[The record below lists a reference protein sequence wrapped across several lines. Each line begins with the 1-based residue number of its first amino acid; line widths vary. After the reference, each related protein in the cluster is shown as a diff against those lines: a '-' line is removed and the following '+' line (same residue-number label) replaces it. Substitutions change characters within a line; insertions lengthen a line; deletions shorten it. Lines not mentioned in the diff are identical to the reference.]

1 MFLLY
6 LGLVVP
12 FDDGMPLLCL
22 SWLPYALAA
31 AGYCGDDLYQRFRH
45 GEFRD
50 TRAIAAERPEG
61 LPENASA
68 QDARAALARACARC
82 ASSPGARRPPTPP
95 SVGGAPAAGSLLE
108 PVLTPTLLEKCAV
121 LAQRFPQPGPAQGT
135 ALVPPNFY
143 DRTARPPNTFEGH
156 PRPEGDDVLLL
167 CYVVVARRDVHQRM
181 QDVLGIDCD
190 DSNFF
195 LAIRGSMV
203 MSIGGRG
210 WAGGLQLEAQ
220 LGLPCGFFDQLF
232 YRDVRRGS
240 TGFWGVGVFDA
251 KQVAGAVEIA
261 EDETYVMPSS
271 SFAGFSPYM
280 R

>member
-31 AGYCGDDLYQRFRH
+31 AGYCGDDLYQRFLH

-68 QDARAALARACARC
+68 QDARAALAACARC
-82 ASSPGARRPPTPP
+82 ASSLGARRPPTPP
-95 SVGGAPAAGSLLE
+95 SVGGVPAAGSLLE
-108 PVLTPTLLEKCAV
+108 PVLTPELLEKCAV

-167 CYVVVARRDVHQRM
+167 CYVVAARRDVHQRM

-195 LAIRGSMV
+195 LVIRGSMV
-203 MSIGGRG
+203 SS
-210 WAGGLQLEAQ
+210 GGLQLEAQ
-220 LGLPCGFFDQLF
+220 LGLPHRFFHDLF
-232 YRDVRRGS
+232 HKNVRRGG

-251 KQVAGAVEIA
+251 EQVRGAVEIA

-271 SFAGFSPYM
+271 SFAGFSPYK
-280 R
+280 RARE

>member
-1 MFLLY
+1 VVFLLY

-61 LPENASA
+61 LPADASA

-82 ASSPGARRPPTPP
+82 ALSLGARRPPTPP
-95 SVGGAPAAGSLLE
+95 SVGGVPAAGSLLE
-108 PVLTPTLLEKCAV
+108 PVLTPELLEKCAV

-135 ALVPPNFY
+135 ALAPPNFY
-143 DRTARPPNTFEGH
+143 DRTARPPNTFEGD

-181 QDVLGIDCD
+181 QEVLGIDCD

-195 LAIRGSMV
+195 LVIRGARV
-203 MSIGGRG
+203 MGAKTSL
-210 WAGGLQLEAQ
+210 GLQLEAQ
-220 LGLPCGFFDQLF
+220 LGLPCGFFDRLL